1 MISNPLDFFGR
12 QREITRIY
20 SRLDAPRP
28 QSISIVGDRRIGK
41 SSLLYHIYEAKN
53 RKQHMRNY
61 HETIFVY
68 LDFQQ
73 DLQFDVPRFID
84 FLFNMFSYESKSR
97 YDYTQREKTLDELK
111 NVIHQLH
118 DDGKRIVILMDE
130 FEVITRNPRFDG
142 QFFALLRALAN
153 TYHVAYVTSSHE
165 DLQKMCHN
173 KSISDSP
180 FFNIFSNLFLR
191 PFSREEALSLI
202 TVPSAREGIPLERH
216 ADRILEMAGLFPLF
230 LQVACSA
237 TFEALMHDPNA
248 ELDERSVREAFMEE
262 ARPHYQSIWE
272 HFDEPSKESLMSLAS
287 GRAIGAK
294 YAYVKEDLV
303 RRGYIVEANERA
315 SLCSTSF
322 KDFVV
327 EQSGTGARRGMLRS
341 LLRRKS

>member
-1 MISNPLDFFGR
+1 M
-12 QREITRIY
+12 
-20 SRLDAPRP
+20 
-28 QSISIVGDRRIGK
+28 
-41 SSLLYHIYEAKN
+41 
-53 RKQHMRNY
+53 
-61 HETIFVY
+61 
-68 LDFQQ
+68 
-73 DLQFDVPRFID
+73 
-84 FLFNMFSYESKSR
+84 
-97 YDYTQREKTLDELK
+97 
-111 NVIHQLH
+111 IHQLH

-191 PFSREEALSLI
+191 PFSREEALNLI
-202 TVPSAREGIPLERH
+202 TVPSGRESIPLERH
-216 ADRILEMAGLFPLF
+216 APRILELAGLFPLF

-237 TFEALMHDPNA
+237 TFEAMMEDPDA
-248 ELDERSVREAFMEE
+248 PLDERGLHEAFMEE

-272 HFDEPSKESLMSLAS
+272 HFDEASKESLISLAG
-287 GRAIGAK
+287 GRPIGAK

-303 RRGYIVEANERA
+303 RRGYIMEADGRP
-315 SLCSTSF
+315 SLASTSF
-322 KDFVV
+322 RDFVI
-327 EQSGTGARRGMLRS
+327 EQSAGGAKRGVLRS